1 MKNNPI
7 LQAISALGGS
17 PEDVATT
24 CRVSRQTVYN
34 WLLAGRV
41 KQLRHGILLAD
52 AMEQAGHPT
61 TLRTLAGMPAKQAT
75 TKRAA

>member
-7 LQAISALGGS
+7 LQAIAALGGS
-17 PEDVATT
+17 PEDVAAH

-52 AMEQAGHPT
+52 AMEQAGHPIP
-61 TLRTLAGMPAKQAT
+61 LRALAGMPAARAT
-75 TKRAA
+75 AKRAA